1 MASPLA
7 TCLFHGLDWN
17 LRSFTPAKLPGLRQS
32 ADDKLEGFATRNS
45 LTPGKPLSKWN
56 FFVIHQLLGFPED
69 GLIDGKFL
77 YLLHYES
84 KLASSAVGAPGSTP
98 ANVTGACE
106 LTVTM
111 EAATTPA
118 ATAST
123 MAAWS
128 AYLVATAKAYRL
140 ELEMKSTG
148 RAFER
153 RVTEQLQR
161 ISLLSKETAVLQNEV
176 HYKELLQSSSTSLAE
191 MYREAGLADGQLR
204 HLGELLG
211 EVHELADRISRVN
224 QRVIFRN
231 VEPVNQEALNAI
243 FADLEQCLDSFAV
256 ETFAGLERCLR
267 EEEELEI
274 KEMIAEEVSRCQEL
288 LEDIKDKSTK
298 LSFANICLE
307 QIGSGK

>member
-1 MASPLA
+1 
-7 TCLFHGLDWN
+7 
-17 LRSFTPAKLPGLRQS
+17 
-32 ADDKLEGFATRNS
+32 
-45 LTPGKPLSKWN
+45 
-56 FFVIHQLLGFPED
+56 
-69 GLIDGKFL
+69 
-77 YLLHYES
+77 
-84 KLASSAVGAPGSTP
+84 
-98 ANVTGACE
+98 
-106 LTVTM
+106 M

-307 QIGSGK
+307 QIG

>member
-1 MASPLA
+1 
-7 TCLFHGLDWN
+7 
-17 LRSFTPAKLPGLRQS
+17 
-32 ADDKLEGFATRNS
+32 
-45 LTPGKPLSKWN
+45 
-56 FFVIHQLLGFPED
+56 
-69 GLIDGKFL
+69 
-77 YLLHYES
+77 
-84 KLASSAVGAPGSTP
+84 
-98 ANVTGACE
+98 
-106 LTVTM
+106 M

-118 ATAST
+118 APTAST

-140 ELEMKSTG
+140 EQEMKSTG
-148 RAFER
+148 RAFEC

-161 ISLLSKETAVLQNEV
+161 ISLLSEKTAALQNEV

-204 HLGELLG
+204 LLGELLG

-243 FADLEQCLDSFAV
+243 FADLEQCLQSMESFAGV
-256 ETFAGLERCLR
+256 GVERCLH

-274 KEMIAEEVSRCQEL
+274 KVKIAEELSRYGRY
-288 LEDIKDKSTK
+288 
-298 LSFANICLE
+298 F
-307 QIGSGK
+307 

>member
-1 MASPLA
+1 
-7 TCLFHGLDWN
+7 
-17 LRSFTPAKLPGLRQS
+17 
-32 ADDKLEGFATRNS
+32 
-45 LTPGKPLSKWN
+45 
-56 FFVIHQLLGFPED
+56 
-69 GLIDGKFL
+69 
-77 YLLHYES
+77 
-84 KLASSAVGAPGSTP
+84 
-98 ANVTGACE
+98 
-106 LTVTM
+106 
-111 EAATTPA
+111 
-118 ATAST
+118 
-123 MAAWS
+123 
-128 AYLVATAKAYRL
+128 
-140 ELEMKSTG
+140 MKSTG

>member
-1 MASPLA
+1 
-7 TCLFHGLDWN
+7 
-17 LRSFTPAKLPGLRQS
+17 
-32 ADDKLEGFATRNS
+32 
-45 LTPGKPLSKWN
+45 
-56 FFVIHQLLGFPED
+56 
-69 GLIDGKFL
+69 
-77 YLLHYES
+77 
-84 KLASSAVGAPGSTP
+84 
-98 ANVTGACE
+98 
-106 LTVTM
+106 M

-118 ATAST
+118 APTAST

-140 ELEMKSTG
+140 EQEMKSTN
-148 RAFER
+148 RAFEC

-161 ISLLSKETAVLQNEV
+161 ISLLSEKTAALQNEV
-176 HYKELLQSSSTSLAE
+176 HYKEQLQSSSTSLAE
-191 MYREAGLADGQLR
+191 MYQEAGLADGQLR
-204 HLGELLG
+204 LLGELLG

-243 FADLEQCLDSFAV
+243 FADLEQCLQSM
-256 ETFAGLERCLR
+256 ETFAGVERCLR

-274 KEMIAEEVSRCQEL
+274 KEMIVEELSRCQEL

-307 QIGSGK
+307 RIGTGK